1 VSGYLTSNIISKIK
15 NEFKKNCVQLL
26 YESYASALGSQKDF
40 REKTENEVTVM
51 LIGFM
56 KQNPKSNLLRIDIT
70 REFYLDSE
78 ETYAG
83 EVNPDASPRIDI
95 RFMNWTNPDKTEYFI
110 ESKNVCET
118 NWVKSETGATIDAH
132 KLHKRYIDTGIQ
144 NFINGRYPMGC
155 IVGYV
160 MQGDPDKIVDKINLI
175 LLKSKRELEQ
185 LSPIA
190 GEELKKEFL
199 SKHANSSIA
208 DLHHYFLCFN

>member
-1 VSGYLTSNIISKIK
+1 MSGHLTLNIISKIK
-15 NEFKKNCVQLL
+15 NEFKKNCIQLL
-26 YESYASALGSQKDF
+26 YESYASALVSERDF

-56 KQNPKSNLLRIDIT
+56 KKNPKSNLLRIDIT

-83 EVNPDASPRIDI
+83 ELNPDASPRIDI
-95 RFMNWTNPDKTEYFI
+95 RFMNWTNSDKIEYFI
-110 ESKNVCET
+110 ESKNICEN
-118 NWVKSETGATIDAH
+118 NWVKPGTGAIVDAR
-132 KLHKRYIDTGIQ
+132 KLHRRYIDTGIQ
-144 NFINGRYPMGC
+144 NFIDGRYPMGC

-160 MQGDPDKIVDKINLI
+160 MQGDPVKIADKLNLI
-175 LLKSKRELEQ
+175 LVQSKREAEQ

-190 GEELKKEFL
+190 DEELRKEFL
-199 SKHANSSIA
+199 SKHSNSSIA